1 VADELASDPEYV
13 EACRVAAWADLPL
26 SETAR
31 YWRADERRFC
41 FPDGWPDGADPRAS
55 VQARID
61 AARPT
66 NSDGATEPPP
76 SGPLSPSV
84 QRLREMLR

>member
-1 VADELASDPEYV
+1 MADELASDPDYV

-31 YWRADERRFC
+31 YWNEAERRFR
-41 FPDGWPDGADPRAS
+41 FPDGWPDGADPRTH

-61 AARPT
+61 AARP
-66 NSDGATEPPP
+66 APLAEPGDASTAPP
-76 SGPLSPSV
+76 SRSV

>member
-1 VADELASDPEYV
+1 MADDLAIDPEYV
-13 EACRVAAWADLPL
+13 EACREAAWADRPT

-31 YWRADERRFC
+31 YWDDAERRFR
-41 FPDGWPDGADPRAS
+41 FPDGWPEGADPRAS

-61 AARPT
+61 ATRPT
-66 NSDGATEPPP
+66 RDKATEPA
-76 SGPLSPSV
+76 SGSASPSV

>member
-26 SETAR
+26 GETAR
-31 YWRADERRFC
+31 YWHAEERRFR
-41 FPDGWPDGADPRAS
+41 FPEGWPKGADPRAS

-61 AARPT
+61 AARPAPRADED
-66 NSDGATEPPP
+66 NAP
-76 SGPLSPSV
+76 SSTPSPSV